1 MLLQN
6 LMHDLVARERDCE
19 ELIQNSTSPMFCV
32 DGDGRITE
40 WSHAMEKLTGIQKA
54 AILTELAVG
63 DVFGTS
69 GTLRILASQASAD
82 AMTELS
88 AGLVS
93 VLGDAG
99 GQSDP
104 PSDINFSFVKRPGG
118 SSEESGKQID
128 VALSCRRRLGS
139 SGDVIGAFCFV
150 QDLTVPNALE
160 KAIAVQTATE
170 AAAEAKTRHIA
181 FLCHEIRNPVNGILA
196 TVQAMEEMMTHSEND
211 ELDVDEMF
219 DLVKT
224 TMACTDQLRRTVD
237 GILDINKLEE
247 GKLDVTTAPFKVS
260 GVLRTVVSQV
270 VQASEE
276 KGLTLECE
284 LSPELVDIS
293 LNGDEGRIQQVLAN
307 FCWNSVKFT
316 ATGGIKILVESE
328 PSEKEGSLRLFFKV
342 VDTGKGM
349 DRKTQESLFQRYAM
363 GQHRVGKYG
372 GSGLGLSI
380 CRSLAELMNGH
391 VHCFSTLGKGSTFV
405 LEVELEI
412 EDQPPPQE
420 TAPKAPKP
428 APVSAKKETEPEAA
442 APAVDPPAA
451 GPAPSHQDSDAPAA
465 MVAAPPS
472 QPPPTALQP
481 SYPGYQQFPGPQ
493 PPMQPPAAGYQ
504 QFPGPQPH
512 MQPPAFCGYSY
523 APQQMGYAPNGGQGM
538 FQNNSAT
545 RRLDAAMASAGN
557 WNLRAVR
564 ESVFDAS
571 VGVLIEVDVK
581 GGARQQWGGAPI
593 IGGNVAAALAA
604 AHEDALRRIADLY
617 CSQGPMPPMPIQG
630 YAQQGYA
637 QQGYAQ
643 QGYAQQGY
651 AQQGYHGYTPN
662 YAATQMP
669 LMGMLPAIPSGM
681 QSVNQMPNSMIGAS
695 APMPMGAA
703 PTNNPPW
710 PGPHIPQESP
720 IGNHGQPSDGG
731 SGPPAQVPAVAPQ
744 STPDIQ
750 LQPVLQPDTS
760 ESAPVKEAPVESEE
774 PKALKT
780 VLAVDDDTVNL
791 KVLHRA
797 LTRGSELDVTLA
809 EDGQDIIK
817 LLITEGRRFD
827 MVLLDEN
834 MQRMNGSTA
843 ASAYRKYEAQ
853 NNLPPTPLVVTTGNS
868 APHDVMRYHACGI
881 DGIIAKPMTLRT
893 LLKDITTYYHWH
905 QKHGKHK
912 PDISK
917 SGEEVLAPASGRKS
931 AVLRKDS
938 EMFLCSLFFGNMEVF
953 GKLKDP

>member
-32 DGDGRITE
+32 DGEGRVTE
-40 WSHAMEKLTGIQKA
+40 WSHAMEKLTGIEKQSV
-54 AILTELAVG
+54 LTELAVG
-63 DVFGTS
+63 DVFGTY

-88 AGLVS
+88 AAFVS
-93 VLGDAG
+93 VLGDTE

-139 SGDVIGAFCFV
+139 AGDVIGAFCFM

-260 GVLRTVVSQV
+260 SVLRTVVSQV
-270 VQASEE
+270 VKASEE

-284 LSPELVDIS
+284 LSPELVDIA

-316 ATGGIKILVESE
+316 STGGIKILVESE
-328 PSEKEGSLRLFFKV
+328 PSERPEHLRLFFKV

-405 LEVELEI
+405 LEVELEV
-412 EDQPPPQE
+412 EAQPLPQE
-420 TAPKAPKP
+420 TPSKASRSTS
-428 APVSAKKETEPEAA
+428 ASAKKESGLEAA
-442 APAVDPPAA
+442 SPAVDPPAA
-451 GPAPSHQDSDAPAA
+451 GPAPSHQKPDAPATH
-465 MVAAPPS
+465 MAPHPG
-472 QPPPTALQP
+472 QPAPTALQH

-493 PPMQPPAAGYQ
+493 PPMQPPAA
-504 QFPGPQPH
+504 P
-512 MQPPAFCGYSY
+512 MQAFGGYSY
-523 APQQMGYAPNGGQGM
+523 APQQMGYSPNVGQGM
-538 FQNNSAT
+538 FVNNSAT
-545 RRLDAAMASAGN
+545 RRLDATMANAGS

-571 VGVLIEVDVK
+571 VGVLIEVDVR

-593 IGGNVAAALAA
+593 MGGNVAAALAA

-617 CSQGPMPPMPIQG
+617 CSQGPMPPMLSHQG
-630 YAQQGYA
+630 YAQQSY
-637 QQGYAQ
+637 Y
-643 QGYAQQGY
+643 
-651 AQQGYHGYTPN
+651 GYTPN

-669 LMGMLPAIPSGM
+669 LMWMPPAMPSGM
-681 QSVNQMPNSMIGAS
+681 QNMMQNQMHHNMIGAS
-695 APMPMGAA
+695 APVPTGAA
-703 PTNNPPW
+703 QNNNPSW
-710 PGPHIPQESP
+710 PGPHLPQESP
-720 IGNHGQPSDGG
+720 NGNHVQPSDAE
-731 SGPPAQVPAVAPQ
+731 SAPPMPAAAVQSAQ
-744 STPDIQ
+744 SIQ
-750 LQPVLQPDTS
+750 QAQPVPQPGTS

-797 LTRGSELDVTLA
+797 LTRGSDLDVTLA

-827 MVLLDEN
+827 IVLLDEN

-853 NNLPPTPLVVTTGNS
+853 NNLPPTPLIVTTGNS
-868 APHDVMRYHACGI
+868 AHHDVMRYHACGI

-905 QKHGKHK
+905 QKHGPHK

-917 SGEEVLAPASGRKS
+917 TGEETLAPATGRKS

-938 EMFLCSLFFGNMEVF
+938 EMFMSSLFFGNMEIF
-953 GKLKDP
+953 GKLKDPQH